1 MGLFDLLPRTKR
13 STVSTDVVC
22 AALAGWCTHRNSKY
36 ASDLSPGMNDFRF
49 DRVEFCLK
57 FKFSPIFRGMSMICC
72 LVTTEKPFIMV
83 FLHRNTAT
91 MEISGKEA
99 KSIATFLDI

>member
-1 MGLFDLLPRTKR
+1 MICSPAPSAAQLVLTLCVLPW
-13 STVSTDVVC
+13 
-22 AALAGWCTHRNSKY
+22 LAGTHRNSKY

-91 MEISGKEA
+91 MEISEKEA
-99 KSIATFLDI
+99 KSIAAILDF